1 MGKKRIAIFGEQPK
15 KPKTGLPRRPPRIDR
30 VETGVKAGLPG
41 ETSRK
46 LVKTGKE
53 HGRITDMGAEALAEA
68 ERIKEK
74 EEKLEKE
81 DLAKVTKTAKKHG
94 LPRSAGWRRRG
105 AKYLEALTKVDRHQ
119 FYPLPEAIKLLKSA
133 SISRFNGAVDTHL
146 VVSEVGLKGEV
157 KFPHPTGKKQNI
169 RIVDEKLLDEL
180 EKGKINFTTLIA
192 TPIFMP
198 KLLKFAKILGP
209 RGLMPNPKAGTITD
223 KPEELV
229 KKLLGVTQFRTETK
243 FPLIHMTIGKVED
256 KESDLAENLQALIEA
271 VGKKNIQK
279 AVLAPTMGPGIKVD
293 LTSL

>member
-1 MGKKRIAIFGEQPK
+1 MGKKRIAIFGEQLK
-15 KPKTGLPRRPPRIDR
+15 EKAKT
-30 VETGVKAGLPG
+30 GLPG

-81 DLAKVTKTAKKHG
+81 DLAKVTKTAKKRG
-94 LPRSAGWRRRG
+94 LPRAKARG
-105 AKYLEALTKVDRHQ
+105 AKYLEALAKVDRHQ

-133 SISRFNGAVDTHL
+133 SISRFNGAVDAHL

-157 KFPHPTGKKQNI
+157 KFPHPTGKKQNV
-169 RIVDEKLLDEL
+169 RIVDEELLGEL

-192 TPIFMP
+192 TPTIMP
-198 KLLKFAKILGP
+198 KLLKFAKLLGP

-223 KPEELV
+223 KPEELA

-256 KESDLAENLQALIEA
+256 KESDLVQNFQALIEA

>member
-15 KPKTGLPRRPPRIDR
+15 KPKTGLPRR
-30 VETGVKAGLPG
+30 VKAGLPG
-41 ETSRK
+41 ETSSPREAGRK

-53 HGRITDMGAEALAEA
+53 HGRITDMGAEALVEA

-74 EEKLEKE
+74 EEELEKE
-81 DLAKVTKTAKKHG
+81 DLAKVTKTAKKRG
-94 LPRSAGWRRRG
+94 LPRAKARG
-105 AKYLEALTKVDRHQ
+105 AKYLQALTKVDRHQ
-119 FYPLPEAIKLLKSA
+119 FYPLPEAIKLVKNA

-146 VVSEVGLKGEV
+146 VVSEAGLKGEI

-169 RIVDEKLLDEL
+169 RIADEELLGEL

-192 TPIFMP
+192 TPTIMP
-198 KLLKFAKILGP
+198 KLLKFAKLLGP

-223 KPEELV
+223 KPEELA

-243 FPLIHMTIGKVED
+243 FPLIHMTIGRIED

-293 LTSL
+293 LSTAT

>member
-15 KPKTGLPRRPPRIDR
+15 KPKT
-30 VETGVKAGLPG
+30 GLPG

-74 EEKLEKE
+74 EEELEKE

-94 LPRSAGWRRRG
+94 LPRAKARG
-105 AKYLEALTKVDRHQ
+105 AKYLQALTKVDRHQ

-169 RIVDEKLLDEL
+169 RIVDEELLDEL
-180 EKGKINFTTLIA
+180 EKGKINFTTLIT

-209 RGLMPNPKAGTITD
+209 RGLMPNPKASTITD
-223 KPEELV
+223 KPEELA

-243 FPLIHMTIGKVED
+243 FPLIHMTIGRIED